1 LSTKTCKKGKR
12 TLSEYFMEMVA
23 EKAEE
28 RINLEILEQ
37 LALLHFSDKRIMR
50 ILKIDIEQLKY
61 LREMLQKR
69 PAAMADD

>member
-1 LSTKTCKKGKR
+1 
-12 TLSEYFMEMVA
+12 MEMVA

>member
-1 LSTKTCKKGKR
+1 MGK
-12 TLSEYFMEMVA
+12 VA
-23 EKAEE
+23 KKAEE
-28 RINLEILEQ
+28 KKLEILEQ